1 MEKENKRL
9 MASIRTGIRRRQTMF
24 EGYFLEIERYL
35 AAAKFDIHF
44 MEDEYGGDEEKES
57 ALENLDRARIALR
70 DLIECIS
77 S

>member
-1 MEKENKRL
+1 MY
-9 MASIRTGIRRRQTMF
+9 
-24 EGYFLEIERYL
+24 EGYFLEIEKYV
-35 AAAKFDIHF
+35 AAAKFAIFF
-44 MEDEYGGDEEKES
+44 MEGEFGGDEEREE

>member
-24 EGYFLEIERYL
+24 EGYFLEIEKYL
-35 AAAKFDIHF
+35 AAAKMDIYF
-44 MEDEYGGDEEKES
+44 MEGDFGGDEEKEA

-70 DLIECIS
+70 DLIESLEC
-77 S
+77 

>member
-1 MEKENKRL
+1 MY
-9 MASIRTGIRRRQTMF
+9 
-24 EGYFLEIERYL
+24 EGYFLEIEKFL
-35 AAAKFDIHF
+35 AAAKMAVYFLEGEF
-44 MEDEYGGDEEKES
+44 GGDEEREE

>member
-1 MEKENKRL
+1 MYD
-9 MASIRTGIRRRQTMF
+9 
-24 EGYFLEIERYL
+24 GYFLEIEKYL

-44 MEDEYGGDEEKES
+44 LEGDFGGDDEKES